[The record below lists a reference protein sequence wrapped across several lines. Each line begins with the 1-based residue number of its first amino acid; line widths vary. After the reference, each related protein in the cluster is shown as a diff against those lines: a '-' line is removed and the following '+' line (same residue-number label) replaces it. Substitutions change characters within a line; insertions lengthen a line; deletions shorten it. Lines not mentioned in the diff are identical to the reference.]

1 MCYLIPL
8 SGRTAGGRGQTPD
21 GTEAPASG
29 GGDSTLSASRCWG
42 VSYEAT
48 RGGRSPQLREAKGSC
63 WTCPGPSQVPCPPLP
78 TRLPARKWV
87 LRAAS
92 TGPPGPPAPAWV
104 RPAGAPGES
113 RDGRQERAAPLSPR
127 LSLRE
132 CGWTPTCSSTR
143 GHSSQRGASPSC
155 SLRPLRVPGSTLP
168 RPLRA
173 QRNER
178 PHRCWPW
185 SPSPAPASS
194 SADPALILPSPSHAS
209 PSLTRRRTR
218 PILPECSASARER
231 WGGDAKFPKLRA
243 VLVFH
248 IRPALPAPGEQAT
261 QRRGL

>member
-48 RGGRSPQLREAKGSC
+48 RGGRSPQLREAKGPC

-92 TGPPGPPAPAWV
+92 TGPPGPPALAWV

-113 RDGRQERAAPLSPR
+113 RDGRQERAAPPSPR

-143 GHSSQRGASPSC
+143 GHSSQRGRPLPAASGLSGSQGPLSPGPFAPRGTSGPAAAGPGALRRPRLLPRLIPPSSRPRLRTPALRGSLAHAPERPAPSC
-155 SLRPLRVPGSTLP
+155 LP
-168 RPLRA
+168 
-173 QRNER
+173 
-178 PHRCWPW
+178 
-185 SPSPAPASS
+185 
-194 SADPALILPSPSHAS
+194 
-209 PSLTRRRTR
+209 
-218 PILPECSASARER
+218 CSASARER

-243 VLVFH
+243 VLVFSH
-248 IRPALPAPGEQAT
+248 
-261 QRRGL
+261 

>member
-42 VSYEAT
+42 VGYEAT
-48 RGGRSPQLREAKGSC
+48 RGGRSPQLREAKGSR

-155 SLRPLRVPGSTLP
+155 SLRPLWVPGSTLP

-178 PHRCWPW
+178 PRRCWPW
-185 SPSPAPASS
+185 SLRRPRLLPRLIPPSSRPRLRT
-194 SADPALILPSPSHAS
+194 PALRGSLAHAPERPARSCLP
-209 PSLTRRRTR
+209 
-218 PILPECSASARER
+218 CSASARER

-243 VLVFH
+243 VLVFSH
-248 IRPALPAPGEQAT
+248 
-261 QRRGL
+261 

>member
-1 MCYLIPL
+1 MLDVPL
-8 SGRTAGGRGQTPD
+8 
-21 GTEAPASG
+21 
-29 GGDSTLSASRCWG
+29 TL
-42 VSYEAT
+42 
-48 RGGRSPQLREAKGSC
+48 
-63 WTCPGPSQVPCPPLP
+63 PGPMPPLP

-113 RDGRQERAAPLSPR
+113 RDGRQERAAPPSPR

-155 SLRPLRVPGSTLP
+155 SLRPLWVPGSTLP

-178 PHRCWPW
+178 PRRCWPW
-185 SPSPAPASS
+185 SPSPAPAAS
-194 SADPALILPSPSHAS
+194 SADPALIPPSHAS
-209 PSLTRRRTR
+209 PSREPRSRRSDPPHPACRAAPR
-218 PILPECSASARER
+218 PGS
-231 WGGDAKFPKLRA
+231 GGAGAPRSRSLEPFWF
-243 VLVFH
+243 FH